1 MSPLSQKVNCLAGT
15 QSTRIIYFR
24 DLGDTTAAI
33 IDRKWNEASD
43 SRDVVARLLRSGGGM
58 HIGFGRLFVLGDMTT
73 GHPNLDKLA
82 EGLELSE
89 LVVSLSPRNGLVSL
103 VHEVF
108 RFKHAIVTL
117 KGPKLVDVTLQDV
130 AVKVTPEGDVTF
142 PPFS

>member
-15 QSTRIIYFR
+15 QSTRILYFR

-82 EGLELSE
+82 EGQELR
-89 LVVSLSPRNGLVSL
+89 SLSFLFRRETVWYRWFMRSFGSNMLSL
-103 VHEVF
+103 RLKDRSWLMSRF
-108 RFKHAIVTL
+108 RML
-117 KGPKLVDVTLQDV
+117 PLR
-130 AVKVTPEGDVTF
+130 
-142 PPFS
+142 